1 MCEREGENENTCRRG
16 WESILEC
23 GENGGGLDDACGH
36 GKWTAEALGMWCLSM
51 GDGELMTGF
60 IEHWVWPRC
69 VGKIL
74 REVKGIGKSAAGLTD
89 HAT

>member
-1 MCEREGENENTCRRG
+1 
-16 WESILEC
+16 
-23 GENGGGLDDACGH
+23 
-36 GKWTAEALGMWCLSM
+36 MWCLSM

-89 HAT
+89 HET